1 MRNIVA
7 ILLVMMMCSVSFAD
21 PHSRF
26 ARRLNIGPLRHA
38 KIGYSGPEV
47 VFRSPG
53 LATREQA
60 LQWWA
65 QSPPHAALI
74 NSGQITTI
82 ICNGRVCVGR

>member
-1 MRNIVA
+1 MRSIFVV
-7 ILLVMMMCSVSFAD
+7 LLVLLMCSMSFAD
-21 PHSRF
+21 SHERF
-26 ARRLNIGPLRHA
+26 ARRLNFGPLRHA
-38 KIGYSGPEV
+38 RIGYSGPEV
-47 VFRSPG
+47 VFRSSGP
-53 LATREQA
+53 ANREQA